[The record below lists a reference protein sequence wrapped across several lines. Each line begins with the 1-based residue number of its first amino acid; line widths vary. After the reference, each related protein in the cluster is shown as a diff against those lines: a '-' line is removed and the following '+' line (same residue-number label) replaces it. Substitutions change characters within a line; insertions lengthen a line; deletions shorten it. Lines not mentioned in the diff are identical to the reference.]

1 MARDGERGRGD
12 WKARLGSRNSGPYAE
27 ASGDTGPVDIA
38 AVRRDDA
45 LIDAIASDGPV
56 HTDSAEEYQLATLLA
71 DWRAELIAPPM
82 PAEPDLDAIVA
93 AVNQE
98 IGARQ
103 ARIGAHAGGR
113 LRLLRPIMGTAAAL
127 ALVIGGMT
135 AFSYNAEPGDPLWR
149 VKEVV
154 FSEQAQTTVV
164 QRADSDLT
172 QASALVSQN
181 PTQAKERLER
191 ARETAEQVSDPEK
204 RSELMTEW
212 QRLLVELRKYSPE
225 LADQLES
232 TAPKTTD
239 PRATPGNSATTR
251 PNPATGGPGTTILQ
265 QPTEQSGKPT
275 QPTDATTPN
284 GGGAPTTVPPVTT
297 PPPAATT
304 PPQATVEPTTPPQQP
319 PTAPTVDVK
328 PPTAEPTADTGGPPT
343 APQQPQPPATRVP
356 PQDNYTPPTVVV
368 PGVPL
373 SPGTFTQPGR

>member
-71 DWRAELIAPPM
+71 DWRAELIAAPM

-103 ARIGAHAGGR
+103 VRIGAHSGGR
-113 LRLLRPIMGTAAAL
+113 LRLLRPIMGAAAAL

-164 QRADSDLT
+164 QRAGDDLNEAKT
-172 QASALVSQN
+172 LVSQN
-181 PTQAKERLER
+181 PTQAKVRLER
-191 ARETAEQVSDPEK
+191 AKESAAQVSDPDK
-204 RSELMTEW
+204 RAELMTEW
-212 QRLLVELRKYSPE
+212 ERLLAELRKYNAD

-232 TAPKTTD
+232 TVPNTTD
-239 PRATPGNSATTR
+239 PRATPGTSVTTKPNST
-251 PNPATGGPGTTILQ
+251 TGGSTTILQ
-265 QPTEQSGKPT
+265 RPDGQTDKPS
-275 QPTDATTPN
+275 PSADATAPN
-284 GGGAPTTVPPVTT
+284 GGGTTNGGGTPTTVPPVTT

-304 PPQATVEPTTPPQQP
+304 PPATGDPAPPQQP
-319 PTAPTVDVK
+319 PVTDAKPPTGEPTVDTGNPTVA
-328 PPTAEPTADTGGPPT
+328 PP
-343 APQQPQPPATRVP
+343 PQQPATRPPTQDYNQPPTFSVPAFPNPGSFVP
-356 PQDNYTPPTVVV
+356 P
-368 PGVPL
+368 
-373 SPGTFTQPGR
+373 GR

>member
-82 PAEPDLDAIVA
+82 SAEPDLDAIVA

-103 ARIGAHAGGR
+103 VRIGAHSGGR

-164 QRADSDLT
+164 QRADTDLSE
-172 QASALVSQN
+172 ASTLVTQN
-181 PTQAKERLER
+181 PAQAKVRLER
-191 ARETAEQVSDPEK
+191 AKENAAQVSDPDK
-204 RSELMTEW
+204 RAELMTEW
-212 QRLLVELRKYSPE
+212 ERLLAELSKVDKE
-225 LADQLES
+225 LADQLGS
-232 TAPKTTD
+232 TVPKTTD
-239 PRATPGNSATTR
+239 PRATPGTSATTK
-251 PNPATGGPGTTILQ
+251 PNSTTSGGSTILQ
-265 QPTEQSGKPT
+265 QPGEQTDKPS
-275 QPTDATTPN
+275 PSADATAPN
-284 GGGAPTTVPPVTT
+284 GGGTSNGGGTPTTAPPVTT

-304 PPQATVEPTTPPQQP
+304 PPATGEPAPPQQP
-319 PTAPTVDVK
+319 PTTDVK
-328 PPTAEPTADTGGPPT
+328 PPTGGPTADTGSPTVAPP
-343 APQQPQPPATRVP
+343 PQQPATRPPTQDNNQPPTFSVP
-356 PQDNYTPPTVVV
+356 IIPNPGSFTPP
-368 PGVPL
+368 
-373 SPGTFTQPGR
+373 GR

>member
-27 ASGDTGPVDIA
+27 ASGDSDPVDIA

-71 DWRAELIAPPM
+71 DWRAELTAAPM
-82 PAEPDLDAIVA
+82 SAEPDLDAIVA

-103 ARIGAHAGGR
+103 VRIGAHSGGR

-127 ALVIGGMT
+127 ALVFGGMT

-164 QRADSDLT
+164 QRADDDLS
-172 QASALVSQN
+172 QASALVAQN
-181 PTQAKERLER
+181 PEQAKARLER
-191 ARETAEQVSDPEK
+191 AKENAAQVSDPGK
-204 RSELMTEW
+204 RAELMTEW
-212 QRLLVELRKYSPE
+212 ERLLAELGKVSPE
-225 LADQLES
+225 LAQQLES
-232 TAPKTTD
+232 TVPKSTD
-239 PRATPGNSATTR
+239 PRATPGTSVTTK
-251 PNPATGGPGTTILQ
+251 PNATGGSATIMQ
-265 QPTEQSGKPT
+265 QPGEQTDKPS
-275 QPTDATTPN
+275 PTVDATAPN
-284 GGGAPTTVPPVTT
+284 GGGATNGGAPTTAPPVTT

-304 PPQATVEPTTPPQQP
+304 PPQATVEPTAPQQPPATDVRPPTADPTVDTGNPTVAPPPQQP
-319 PTAPTVDVK
+319 ATR
-328 PPTAEPTADTGGPPT
+328 PPTQGQPPT
-343 APQQPQPPATRVP
+343 FSVP
-356 PQDNYTPPTVVV
+356 SFPN
-368 PGVPL
+368 PGSFLP
-373 SPGTFTQPGR
+373 PGR

>member
-71 DWRAELIAPPM
+71 DWRAELTAAPM

-164 QRADSDLT
+164 QRADNDLS
-172 QASALVSQN
+172 QASALVAQN

-191 ARETAEQVSDPEK
+191 ARETAEQVSDPQK

-212 QRLLVELRKYSPE
+212 QRLLEELRKVNGD

-239 PRATPGNSATTR
+239 PRATQGNTATTR
-251 PNPATGGPGTTILQ
+251 PNPATGDPGTTILQ
-265 QPTEQSGKPT
+265 QPAEQSGRPT
-275 QPTDATTPN
+275 QSADATAPN

-304 PPQATVEPTTPPQQP
+304 PPQATVEPTTPAQQP
-319 PTAPTVDVK
+319 PTAPTTDVR
-328 PPTAEPTADTGGPPT
+328 PPTAEPTGDTGGPPT
-343 APQQPQPPATRVP
+343 APQQPPTRIQTQTP
-356 PQDNYTPPTVVV
+356 GNYTPPTVVV
-368 PGVPL
+368 PGVPI
-373 SPGTFTQPGR
+373 SPGSFTPGR

>member
-27 ASGDTGPVDIA
+27 ASGDSGPVDIA

-71 DWRAELIAPPM
+71 DWRAELVAPPM

-103 ARIGAHAGGR
+103 ARIGAHTGGR

-164 QRADSDLT
+164 QRADNDLS

-191 ARETAEQVSDPEK
+191 ARETADQVSDPEK

-212 QRLLVELRKYSPE
+212 QRLLAELRKYSPE

-239 PRATPGNSATTR
+239 PRATQGNSATTR
-251 PNPATGGPGTTILQ
+251 PNPATGGTGTTILQ
-265 QPTEQSGKPT
+265 PPVEQSGKPT
-275 QPTDATTPN
+275 LSPEVTAPN
-284 GGGAPTTVPPVTT
+284 GGGAPTTVPPMTT
-297 PPPAATT
+297 VPPAATT
-304 PPQATVEPTTPPQQP
+304 PPQVTVEPTTPAQQP
-319 PTAPTVDVK
+319 PTAPTTDVD
-328 PPTAEPTADTGGPPT
+328 PPTVVQPTADTGGPPT
-343 APQQPQPPATRVP
+343 APLPPTRVQTP
-356 PQDNYTPPTVVV
+356 TNYTPPTVVV
-368 PGVPL
+368 PNAPIN
-373 SPGTFTQPGR
+373 PGTFPPGR